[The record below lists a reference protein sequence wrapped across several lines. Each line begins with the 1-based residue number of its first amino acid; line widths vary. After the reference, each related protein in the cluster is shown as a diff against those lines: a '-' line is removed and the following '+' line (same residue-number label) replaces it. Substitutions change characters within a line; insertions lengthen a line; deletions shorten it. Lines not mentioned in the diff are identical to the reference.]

1 MAEVKLTNVDTVVS
15 QNNKSLNVDKVAA
28 LTENIGSASHGDS
41 LIFASGS
48 WTTGQVQTSGGGSG
62 GTVLGD
68 TGIDVSSQTIN
79 GVTDY
84 FYEYGSAPTL
94 DLNIVAPQ
102 DQQALVYDQAND
114 QWINA
119 NVSSSGGT
127 STIDGA
133 TDTQITSPTNNQ
145 VLSYDNVL
153 GKWVNSTIASSG
165 GGTAI
170 TDVGISFSQ
179 VGSDNIWEVDATPD
193 PAAFTVQKD
202 DSAGDGSIDFIFPTN
217 PN

>member
-1 MAEVKLTNVDTVVS
+1 
-15 QNNKSLNVDKVAA
+15 
-28 LTENIGSASHGDS
+28 
-41 LIFASGS
+41 
-48 WTTGQVQTSGGGSG
+48 
-62 GTVLGD
+62 
-68 TGIDVSSQTIN
+68 
-79 GVTDY
+79 
-84 FYEYGSAPTL
+84 
-94 DLNIVAPQ
+94 
-102 DQQALVYDQAND
+102 
-114 QWINA
+114 
-119 NVSSSGGT
+119 
-127 STIDGA
+127 
-133 TDTQITSPTNNQ
+133 PTNNQ
-145 VLSYDNVL
+145 VLSYNNVL

>member
-15 QNNKSLNVDKVAA
+15 QNNKSLSVDSVAA

-94 DLNIVAPQ
+94 ELNIVALKISKLWFMIRPM
-102 DQQALVYDQAND
+102 
-114 QWINA
+114 
-119 NVSSSGGT
+119 
-127 STIDGA
+127 
-133 TDTQITSPTNNQ
+133 TNGSM
-145 VLSYDNVL
+145 LP
-153 GKWVNSTIASSG
+153 
-165 GGTAI
+165 
-170 TDVGISFSQ
+170 SQ
-179 VGSDNIWEVDATPD
+179 VAVAHQP
-193 PAAFTVQKD
+193 
-202 DSAGDGSIDFIFPTN
+202 
-217 PN
+217 